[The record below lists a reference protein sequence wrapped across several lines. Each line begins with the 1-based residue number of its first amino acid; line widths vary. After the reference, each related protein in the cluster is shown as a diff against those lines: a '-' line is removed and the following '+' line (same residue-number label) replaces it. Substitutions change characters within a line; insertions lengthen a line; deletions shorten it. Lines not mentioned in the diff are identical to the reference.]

1 MTEAQQYELGAY
13 VNLMS
18 ASTQL
23 LVNPILGL
31 QPKYNEEDFSKFIS
45 EGNGKANEVLCSS
58 HKDLIIALSNL
69 LYKIKLDDRDKK
81 LLWKSFKRTRCSYHQ

>member
-1 MTEAQQYELGAY
+1 MRLKRLESFGVDYNQMAEAQQYKLGAY

-18 ASTQL
+18 ASTRL

-45 EGNGKANEVLCSS
+45 EGNGTANEVIMF
-58 HKDLIIALSNL
+58 LI
-69 LYKIKLDDRDKK
+69 
-81 LLWKSFKRTRCSYHQ
+81 

>member
-1 MTEAQQYELGAY
+1 MIEEQLYELGAY

-31 QPKYNEEDFSKFIS
+31 QPKYAEAD
-45 EGNGKANEVLCSS
+45 
-58 HKDLIIALSNL
+58 
-69 LYKIKLDDRDKK
+69 
-81 LLWKSFKRTRCSYHQ
+81 

>member
-1 MTEAQQYELGAY
+1 MAQAQQYELGAY

-45 EGNGKANEVLCSS
+45 DGNRKDIN
-58 HKDLIIALSNL
+58 KDLIIALSNL
-69 LYKIKLDDRDKK
+69 LYKIELNNKDKQ
-81 LLWKSFKRTRCSYHQ
+81 LLWKSFKRTRNF

>member
-1 MTEAQQYELGAY
+1 MHDENNDIRLFGLDYNAMMAQQYALGAY

-31 QPKYNEEDFSKFIS
+31 LPQYAELDLEKFMSQIDDESK
-45 EGNGKANEVLCSS
+45 A
-58 HKDLIIALSNL
+58 SNMVFRIQASGCIFGEL
-69 LYKIKLDDRDKK
+69 PV
-81 LLWKSFKRTRCSYHQ
+81 